1 MVPKSVTHT
10 RWTDVPSEA
19 LTDKIQR
26 RYINTSRV
34 TIAQFALSRGGVV
47 HRHSHEQEQVSCVLS
62 GALKFV
68 TPDAEVI
75 VRQGET
81 ITLAPWVEHQVDVL
95 EDATVIDVFTPV
107 RQDWLDQTDDYFR
120 QG

>member
-1 MVPKSVTHT
+1 MASNSVTHT
-10 RWTDVPSEA
+10 RWADVPTEA

-26 RYINTSRV
+26 RYISTDRV

-47 HRHSHEQEQVSCVLS
+47 HRHSHEQEQVTCVLS

-68 TPDAEVI
+68 TPDTEVI

-81 ITLAPWVEHQVDVL
+81 IALAPWVEHQVDVL
-95 EDATVIDVFTPV
+95 EDAMVIDVFTPV
-107 RQDWLDQTDDYFR
+107 RQDWLMKTDDYFR
-120 QG
+120 KA